1 MPVAELNIP
10 ILRDYSIADVENE
23 LSKLTNS
30 ITEVRL
36 VLPRSHEKK
45 LFKDSWITS
54 LISTASNGRR
64 LKITDWHTSNSESEV
79 VDRLSNSMIGIV
91 STFLANEINN
101 TQHHVFD
108 IDKKSI
114 FSRISFKSQ
123 GLVEDNESGKSFVFC
138 SFDSNHKE
146 LNFPVPLM
154 LSVNSKDEFIG
165 DFLKFKRHY
174 IDSISQKDR
183 IKFDNAPLMLFP
195 QEEKELA
202 GFVFELY
209 QNTIKHGSKDENN
222 ELIEGVRF
230 LSIKRHYTW
239 NSMISQATGFSE
251 LSEYLETF
259 PEKNGMQFYE
269 ISISDNGMGIISRL
283 LSTRPDLIQS
293 ERFNN
298 LDATS
303 KLNRIIDSSLSSNDY
318 PGSGQGL
325 TIVLNN
331 IKKLKGF
338 LSLRTENQWVYFSG
352 KNFNEDITK
361 ELVNVK
367 SAHKTPLVRG
377 THYNILIPINSKS
390 SSPIQVINGVL
401 DL

>member
-1 MPVAELNIP
+1 MPVVELDIP
-10 ILRDYSIADVENE
+10 IRKDYSIADVENE

-30 ITEVRL
+30 VTDVHLR
-36 VLPRSHEKK
+36 LPRNHQKK

-54 LISTASNGRR
+54 LIATASKGRR
-64 LKITDWHTSNSESEV
+64 LEITDWNSSDNESEM
-79 VDRLSNSMIGIV
+79 VDRLSNSMIGVV

-114 FSRISFKSQ
+114 LSRISFDLQ
-123 GLVEDNESGKSFVFC
+123 GLIEDNESGKSFVFC
-138 SFDSNHKE
+138 SFDSNDKE
-146 LNFPVPLM
+146 LNFPDLLK
-154 LSVNSKDEFIG
+154 LSVKSKDEFISQ
-165 DFLKFKRHY
+165 FLNFKRNN
-174 IDSISQKDR
+174 IDSISPKER
-183 IKFDNAPLMLFP
+183 LRYENAPAMLFP

-209 QNTIKHGSKDENN
+209 QNTIKHGSKDESNK
-222 ELIEGVRF
+222 LIEGVR
-230 LSIKRHYTW
+230 LISIKRHYTW
-239 NSMISQATGFSE
+239 NSMVSQATGFKE
-251 LSEYLETF
+251 LSDYLATF

-283 LSTRPDLIQS
+283 LSTRPDLIKN
-293 ERFNN
+293 EAFNK

-303 KLNRIIDSSLSSNDY
+303 KLNTIINNSLSSNDY

-352 KNFNEDITK
+352 KNLNETADKLI
-361 ELVNVK
+361 NVQ
-367 SAHKTPLVRG
+367 SIQNTPVIRG
-377 THYNILIPINSKS
+377 AHYNILIPINSTS
-390 SSPIQVINGVL
+390 SKHSQVTNGVL
-401 DL
+401 DF